1 MGCDCT
7 RLACDWAAELALRQS
22 CDSCSCD
29 SCHTSDSFTDSC
41 DSRQLLDSADCDDC
55 RQRRAVVTGCVV
67 FQHLLG
73 HDVALL
79 RAQLTAVRDVPQPLR
94 AELVRGLLLG
104 DTKAAATLLAHHEQ
118 RMMTALL
125 AADTVTTACDTAAR
139 WHQRAT
145 EFCQWRHALTLA
157 VKLHL
162 PFPERYLARLA
173 ARDEWLAF
181 LLFAQI
187 YQYPRDQVLRL
198 SAGFS
203 QSSLRQT
210 LGCALRCLLLTR
222 PAGKSSRRR
231 VTSDTEH
238 EWSTASPETS
248 VSSSPPGGAGGPPTP
263 ALTAVPPSRDAPPQ
277 SMLAAVVEAAADP
290 CPGRALLQAAR
301 QMALPALAALATE
314 CEDVSAGD
322 CLCGWLET
330 SLSAPTPAEEAAC
343 VRLKRLALLA
353 VRTRR
358 LRSLDRALA
367 VFFPDCALR
376 LTIQLLESLMTLEE
390 PHLPAELMLNMMEAL
405 RNTTKQQDSEL
416 FIYDR
421 HWLSTTVLS
430 LLLSSLSTLL
440 TSAGRAR
447 LLGLMIDAR
456 LVEML
461 VTEQA
466 ERPDLPLLLRLSTVL
481 GPSAVR
487 LDWLTALPPGG
498 GAEQLRLEASRAV
511 AALCTAGELERAD
524 RLALAAGVSPDPVVL
539 TQVTSDLR
547 EVGDE
552 DRVTFWR
559 QCSGRFTE
567 KQLSRTE
574 AVAFFRK
581 HAETALSVSERYVC
595 LKLAWD
601 WLSPDRRAD
610 PDCDITALE
619 RSVWTAYTWARIN
632 GEMVEEPEPSPT
644 PSPTHQPL
652 LYRRPLLASGRR
664 PVQPALTPDQLS
676 TVRAVLGQ
684 LVDEG
689 HLRQALLVAECFG
702 VTTPDLE
709 RMVRLLKLAERVGR
723 QGEDEVSLES
733 AGGEPTT
740 AAAAAAASAAA
751 TAANSTTTA
760 ASAVSSSQPA
770 ACPKVG
776 DDGIATTEAGATA
789 RGRLGSAAVS
799 TEITEAA
806 AAVAGMDD
814 RQHNSSEMDPNNSQT
829 ALGDSRL
836 EPETLPDVRPDRQ
849 ATAGSSGTGQSR
861 ETTPES
867 GGGWTAAGASSIQ
880 SETLAT
886 DADSVQPDPPSVHP
900 DPSVDNQLGDNNE
913 ERREEDGRRRSIGF
927 CSSLGRSWKHSL
939 FCSTPDA
946 RQPQSPSELS
956 QLTELVAALRHGSEI
971 GQRVLSCARAATDLQ
986 TTYQEVVLTREPL
999 LLLSSVLTGDPAG
1012 VDRYRLAADLIHGLQ
1027 LPDSQVTEVILAQVI
1042 AQVKAGVSEL
1052 DPLLALCPDPVLLG
1066 NRLLDTAE
1074 DLASFPEADGY
1085 GDDCQVGL
1093 LVAAHSAH
1101 TARLNLQGI
1110 GDVMGRA
1117 RQLVRRLLVKEDFRL
1132 MVSLLLGL
1140 GRYEEM
1146 AYVFELLLREDRL
1159 ERLLTAGVSD
1169 GRLGAA
1175 LRRHLIRHHPED
1187 TARLRLVTGR
1197 FGHHAEAAAD
1207 WQSRAE
1213 QLITS
1218 VLQSGPD
1225 EHCTETGQQRL
1236 REAMDCYRHAA
1247 TFYRHAERLSS
1258 ADASL
1263 CQAQLVALQISIS
1276 SGALPLPE
1284 GVRPLL
1290 LRRSHQQLHTLLTE
1304 TLPYRAARLVL
1315 RAYPD
1320 RPADWSQLLYR
1331 QYLCLGR
1338 DEYLTEYLQAE
1349 GHLDH
1354 SVIAG
1359 ILKRIRGSA
1368 RQFSPSRLRRLTLAA
1383 AGPELQYRAASQLQL
1398 RDVIGALLDTAEAG
1412 WLRDTVWKTGGM

>member
-1 MGCDCT
+1 MMLNTSSAVALGRAACCCGCC
-7 RLACDWAAELALRQS
+7 CCCCAAEQPADTTSKVDTRIPLQPRAIVAKKEAPLAP
-22 CDSCSCD
+22 
-29 SCHTSDSFTDSC
+29 
-41 DSRQLLDSADCDDC
+41 
-55 RQRRAVVTGCVV
+55 AVG
-67 FQHLLG
+67 LG
-73 HDVALL
+73 
-79 RAQLTAVRDVPQPLR
+79 LTA
-94 AELVRGLLLG
+94 
-104 DTKAAATLLAHHEQ
+104 
-118 RMMTALL
+118 
-125 AADTVTTACDTAAR
+125 
-139 WHQRAT
+139 
-145 EFCQWRHALTLA
+145 
-157 VKLHL
+157 
-162 PFPERYLARLA
+162 
-173 ARDEWLAF
+173 
-181 LLFAQI
+181 
-187 YQYPRDQVLRL
+187 
-198 SAGFS
+198 
-203 QSSLRQT
+203 QSWQ
-210 LGCALRCLLLTR
+210 
-222 PAGKSSRRR
+222 
-231 VTSDTEH
+231 D
-238 EWSTASPETS
+238 
-248 VSSSPPGGAGGPPTP
+248 
-263 ALTAVPPSRDAPPQ
+263 
-277 SMLAAVVEAAADP
+277 
-290 CPGRALLQAAR
+290 
-301 QMALPALAALATE
+301 
-314 CEDVSAGD
+314 DVSAGD

-358 LRSLDRALA
+358 LRSLDKALA

-421 HWLSTTVLS
+421 HWLSTAVLS

-539 TQVTSDLR
+539 TQVTSDLG
-547 EVGDE
+547 EVADE

-581 HAETALSVSERYVC
+581 HAETAVSVSERYVC

-619 RSVWTAYTWARIN
+619 RGVWTAYTRARIN
-632 GEMVEEPEPSPT
+632 GETVEEPEPSPT

-664 PVQPALTPDQLS
+664 PVQPALTPDQLT

-689 HLRQALLVAECFG
+689 HLRQALLVAEYFG
-702 VTTPDLE
+702 ATTPDLE
-709 RMVRLLKLAERVGR
+709 RMVRLLKLAE
-723 QGEDEVSLES
+723 L
-733 AGGEPTT
+733 
-740 AAAAAAASAAA
+740 
-751 TAANSTTTA
+751 
-760 ASAVSSSQPA
+760 
-770 ACPKVG
+770 
-776 DDGIATTEAGATA
+776 
-789 RGRLGSAAVS
+789 
-799 TEITEAA
+799 
-806 AAVAGMDD
+806 
-814 RQHNSSEMDPNNSQT
+814 
-829 ALGDSRL
+829 
-836 EPETLPDVRPDRQ
+836 
-849 ATAGSSGTGQSR
+849 
-861 ETTPES
+861 
-867 GGGWTAAGASSIQ
+867 
-880 SETLAT
+880 
-886 DADSVQPDPPSVHP
+886 
-900 DPSVDNQLGDNNE
+900 
-913 ERREEDGRRRSIGF
+913 
-927 CSSLGRSWKHSL
+927 
-939 FCSTPDA
+939 CSTPDA
-946 RQPQSPSELS
+946 RQPQSQSELS

-986 TTYQEVVLTREPL
+986 TTYQEVVVTREPL

-1218 VLQSGPD
+1218 VLQSAPD
-1225 EHCTETGQQRL
+1225 EHCTETGQLRL

-1315 RAYPD
+1315 RAYPE

-1349 GHLDH
+1349 GQLDH

>member
-1 MGCDCT
+1 MG
-7 RLACDWAAELALRQS
+7 WSE
-22 CDSCSCD
+22 
-29 SCHTSDSFTDSC
+29 
-41 DSRQLLDSADCDDC
+41 
-55 RQRRAVVTGCVV
+55 
-67 FQHLLG
+67 LLG
-73 HDVALL
+73 L
-79 RAQLTAVRDVPQPLR
+79 
-94 AELVRGLLLG
+94 
-104 DTKAAATLLAHHEQ
+104 
-118 RMMTALL
+118 
-125 AADTVTTACDTAAR
+125 
-139 WHQRAT
+139 W
-145 EFCQWRHALTLA
+145 
-157 VKLHL
+157 
-162 PFPERYLARLA
+162 ER
-173 ARDEWLAF
+173 
-181 LLFAQI
+181 Q
-187 YQYPRDQVLRL
+187 
-198 SAGFS
+198 
-203 QSSLRQT
+203 
-210 LGCALRCLLLTR
+210 
-222 PAGKSSRRR
+222 
-231 VTSDTEH
+231 
-238 EWSTASPETS
+238 
-248 VSSSPPGGAGGPPTP
+248 
-263 ALTAVPPSRDAPPQ
+263 
-277 SMLAAVVEAAADP
+277 
-290 CPGRALLQAAR
+290 
-301 QMALPALAALATE
+301 
-314 CEDVSAGD
+314 
-322 CLCGWLET
+322 
-330 SLSAPTPAEEAAC
+330 
-343 VRLKRLALLA
+343 
-353 VRTRR
+353 
-358 LRSLDRALA
+358 
-367 VFFPDCALR
+367 DCALR

-511 AALCTAGELERAD
+511 AALCTDGELERAD
-524 RLALAAGVSPDPVVL
+524 RLALAAGVSPDPVIL

-547 EVGDE
+547 EVADE

-559 QCSGRFTE
+559 QCSSRFTE

-581 HAETALSVSERYVC
+581 HAETAVSVSERYVC

-619 RSVWTAYTWARIN
+619 RGVWTAYTRARIN

-664 PVQPALTPDQLS
+664 PVQPALTPNQLT

-702 VTTPDLE
+702 ATTP
-709 RMVRLLKLAERVGR
+709 
-723 QGEDEVSLES
+723 
-733 AGGEPTT
+733 
-740 AAAAAAASAAA
+740 
-751 TAANSTTTA
+751 
-760 ASAVSSSQPA
+760 
-770 ACPKVG
+770 
-776 DDGIATTEAGATA
+776 
-789 RGRLGSAAVS
+789 
-799 TEITEAA
+799 
-806 AAVAGMDD
+806 
-814 RQHNSSEMDPNNSQT
+814 
-829 ALGDSRL
+829 
-836 EPETLPDVRPDRQ
+836 
-849 ATAGSSGTGQSR
+849 
-861 ETTPES
+861 
-867 GGGWTAAGASSIQ
+867 
-880 SETLAT
+880 
-886 DADSVQPDPPSVHP
+886 PDPQSVHP
-900 DPSVDNQLGDNNE
+900 DPSVDNQLDDNNE

-999 LLLSSVLTGDPAG
+999 LLLSSV
-1012 VDRYRLAADLIHGLQ
+1012 
-1027 LPDSQVTEVILAQVI
+1027 PDGRSR
-1042 AQVKAGVSEL
+1042 GCVSEL

-1225 EHCTETGQQRL
+1225 EHCTETGQRRL

-1276 SGALPLPE
+1276 SGTLSLPE

-1315 RAYPD
+1315 RAYPE

-1354 SVIAG
+1354 SVVTG